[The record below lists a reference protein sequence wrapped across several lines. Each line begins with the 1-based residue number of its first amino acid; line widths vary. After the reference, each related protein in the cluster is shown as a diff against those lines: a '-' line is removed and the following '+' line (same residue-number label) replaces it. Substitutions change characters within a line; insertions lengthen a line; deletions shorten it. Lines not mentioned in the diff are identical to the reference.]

1 MTRDYF
7 RNQDSFR
14 QSKRADIRFLVS
26 ILVILFLLGLVGGM
40 EMRDR
45 EFRQNITQYGT
56 K

>member
-7 RNQDSFR
+7 RNPDSFR
-14 QSKRADIRFLVS
+14 QQKHADWRFLIAV
-26 ILVILFLLGLVGGM
+26 LVILFLLGLVGGM

-45 EFRQNITQYGT
+45 ELQQHIKYEI

>member
-14 QSKRADIRFLVS
+14 QSRRADLRFLIA
-26 ILVILFLLGLVGGM
+26 ILAILFLLGLVGGM

-45 EFRQNITQYGT
+45 ELQQHIKYEI